1 MPDNNMTR
9 EALDVPGAS
18 APDLLNIAKLF
29 AALTPQ
35 ERAQAWAFLASLRQ
49 KRSA

>member
-1 MPDNNMTR
+1 MPDTNQTRMTQ
-9 EALDVPGAS
+9 ETPGD